1 MNNHRHRLPSIVPTA
16 SPAVQAFSRARS
28 ILTEKPAKATSKEA
42 AHIDDDNAPKPLRRT
57 FVAKSRE
64 IMKLTAELTRLME
77 IGTPLDEIDKLA
89 RELAMKCLHV
99 QQETLKARADG
110 AR

>member
-1 MNNHRHRLPSIVPTA
+1 MSNHRRSVPSIA
-16 SPAVQAFSRARS
+16 PAPPAAQAFSRASS
-28 ILTEKPAKATSKEA
+28 ILAEKPAHPVRAKELA
-42 AHIDDDNAPKPLRRT
+42 PVDDENAPKPIRRT
-57 FVAKSRE
+57 FVAKARE
-64 IMKLTAELTRLME
+64 ITKLTAELVNLME

>member
-1 MNNHRHRLPSIVPTA
+1 MNHRRHSVPSIL
-16 SPAVQAFSRARS
+16 PAPPAAAQAFSRASS
-28 ILTEKPAKATSKEA
+28 ILAEKTPKAARVVDVVPA
-42 AHIDDDNAPKPLRRT
+42 DDNAPKPLRRT
-57 FVAKSRE
+57 FVAKARE
-64 IMKLTAELTRLME
+64 ITKLSAELTHLME